1 MWIIKYKDEIV
12 FTTPNYKTL
21 DDQLKMF
28 KVLNF
33 KAPLTYEWLGTKQ
46 PTIDILAQI
55 CQYIKELTNERY
67 IIFCSHFRKHFSYSI
82 FSGVWSVYI
91 MVNKKGFFKKRSPYW
106 RTLRKLSNQIVA
118 AKKGRGSYRRK
129 DKHKEKCYD

>member
-33 KAPLTYEWLGTKQ
+33 KVPLTYEWLGTKQ
-46 PTIDILAQI
+46 PTIDILA
-55 CQYIKELTNERY
+55 
-67 IIFCSHFRKHFSYSI
+67 
-82 FSGVWSVYI
+82 
-91 MVNKKGFFKKRSPYW
+91 
-106 RTLRKLSNQIVA
+106 
-118 AKKGRGSYRRK
+118 
-129 DKHKEKCYD
+129 